1 VEMIILGVLLG
12 LSAGAVGAFLVAR
25 SSAAAKV
32 REAERKGDEGVADAR
47 NRLEAG
53 VAEAQK
59 QVRGIEARARDL
71 ERDLKAA
78 KADNQKREERLAKR
92 EETLERKNETLT
104 AREGEVVRR
113 EKTVAL
119 KEKTIGEQE
128 QEAEQK
134 ASEARKILERVS
146 GMSQEDARRYQLERV
161 LEEVKLQAARQIKQ
175 VEDEAKEEAEKRAK
189 RIVGIA
195 IMRYAG
201 EYASERTVSVVSL
214 PSEEMKGRI
223 IGREGRNIRAFEA
236 ATGVDVI
243 IDDSPDAV
251 IVSGFNPVRREVA
264 RLSLEKLVSDGRIHP
279 ARIEE
284 IVEKTTREV
293 DQKIKEAGEDA
304 LFQLAL
310 GTMHPELVKLV
321 GRMKYRTSYGQNV
334 LGHSIDTGFLA
345 GLMAAEMGMNVK
357 EARRAG
363 LLHDV
368 GKAVDHEVEGP
379 HALVG
384 ANLARKHGESAEVVH
399 AIASHHDEEKP
410 LTLLAHLVTAADAI
424 SGARPG
430 ARRESLE
437 NYVKR
442 LNDLEDISNS
452 FAGVDRSYAIQ
463 AGREV
468 RVLVE
473 HTKVSDEGAGVLA
486 RDIAKKIEEKLAY
499 PGQIRVCVIRE
510 TRAVEFAK

>member
-1 VEMIILGVLLG
+1 LVVGVLAG
-12 LSAGAVGAFLVAR
+12 LVVG
-25 SSAAAKV
+25 
-32 REAERKGDEGVADAR
+32 GVAALIAGRQVVRSAVKSAEDR
-47 NRLEAG
+47 SRDSFDEHRQRLETDLG
-53 VAEAQK
+53 EARRELK
-59 QVRGIEARARDL
+59 GAEARARDL
-71 ERDLKAA
+71 DKEMRNG
-78 KADNQKREERLAKR
+78 KADSAKRDEKLAKR
-92 EETLERKNETLT
+92 EEAVERKNETLT
-104 AREGEVVRR
+104 ARESEVVRR

-119 KEKTIGEQE
+119 KEKTVEDNYAEQE
-128 QEAEQK
+128 RLVGEAK
-134 ASEARKILERVS
+134 RTLERVA
-146 GMSQEDARRYQLERV
+146 GMSQEEAKKYLTDKV
-161 LEEVKLQAARQIKQ
+161 MDEVKLTCARQIKQ
-175 VEDEAKEEAEKRAK
+175 IEEEAREESEKRAK

-195 IMRYAG
+195 IMRFGG
-201 EYASERTVSVVSL
+201 EYTSERTVSVVTL

-264 RLSLEKLVSDGRIHP
+264 RQALEKLVSDGRIHP

-284 IVEKTTREV
+284 IVEKTTKEV
-293 DQKIKEAGEDA
+293 EQKIKEAGEDA

-310 GTMHPELVKLV
+310 GTMHPELVKLL

-334 LGHSIDTGFLA
+334 LGHSIECGFLA
-345 GLMAAEMGMNVK
+345 GLMAAELGLPVK

-363 LLHDV
+363 LLHDI
-368 GKAVDHEVEGP
+368 GKAIDHEIEGP
-379 HALVG
+379 HALIG
-384 ANLARKHGESAEVVH
+384 ANMARKHGESAEVVH
-399 AIASHHDEEKP
+399 AIAAHHDEEKP
-410 LTLLAHLVTAADAI
+410 LTLLAHLVCAADAI

-437 NYVKR
+437 NYLKR
-442 LNDLEDISNS
+442 LNELEDISNS
-452 FAGVDRSYAIQ
+452 FQGVERSYAIQ

-468 RVLVE
+468 RVMVE
-473 HTKVSDEGAGVLA
+473 NGKVSDEGAGTLA

-499 PGQIRVCVIRE
+499 PGQIKVCVIRE

>member
-1 VEMIILGVLLG
+1 MIILGVLLG

-424 SGARPG
+424 SGA
-430 ARRESLE
+430 
-437 NYVKR
+437 
-442 LNDLEDISNS
+442 
-452 FAGVDRSYAIQ
+452 
-463 AGREV
+463 
-468 RVLVE
+468 
-473 HTKVSDEGAGVLA
+473 
-486 RDIAKKIEEKLAY
+486 
-499 PGQIRVCVIRE
+499 
-510 TRAVEFAK
+510 